1 MKNIT
6 NKTIYKKV
14 LALQQDMNQIK
25 KLFLEE
31 PPVLHSFIIKMKD
44 IDAEKSI
51 RIEDFGKRYGLR

>member
-25 KLFLEE
+25 KLFFEE
-31 PPVLHSFIIKMKD
+31 PPTLHSFIIKMKD

>member
-6 NKTIYKKV
+6 NKTIYKRV
-14 LALQQDMNQIK
+14 LALQQEVNQIK

-31 PPVLHSFIIKMKD
+31 PPLLYSFIMKMKV

-51 RIEDFGKRYGLR
+51 QIEDFGKRYGLR

>member
-6 NKTIYKKV
+6 NKTIYKRV
-14 LALQQDMNQIK
+14 LALQHEMNQIK

-31 PPVLHSFIIKMKD
+31 PPLLHSFIIKIKE

-51 RIEDFGKRYGLR
+51 RVEDFGKRYGIR